1 MTSFKSPIQ
10 GVSGVIIVSLKYNSG
25 IPTVLKNALEWASR
39 PLE

>member
-1 MTSFKSPIQ
+1 M
-10 GVSGVIIVSLKYNSG
+10 SLKYNSG